1 MKKIALLL
9 AMSLAFT
16 ACNNDDNDPT
26 TPVVNTEVN
35 FRFTQNFDGAEIT
48 NADFDA
54 TVYTNANGENLT
66 LSKLVYLIS
75 DITFTNAAGEKFDAG
90 DYNLVDARNGLGN
103 IFTPGIEIPEG
114 EYNVSFTYGFDDE
127 DNQDGVYLDLNV
139 ADGVGWGV
147 PAALGGG
154 YHYMR
159 MEGMYENSDGDDVA
173 YQYHNIRAAMPG
185 TDPLVTMDTS
195 IEVDL
200 GIINI
205 TEGTNIE
212 IRMNVAEWYRNPNLW
227 DLNELFTVL
236 MPNYDAQIMM
246 NENGQTVFS
255 LGEVTG
261 NAQ

>member
-9 AMSLAFT
+9 AMSVVLA

-26 TPVVNTEVN
+26 TPVNTTVN
-35 FRFTQNFDGAEIT
+35 FSFTQNFDGATIT
-48 NADFDA
+48 NADFDV
-54 TVYTNANGENLT
+54 TTYTNANGEVLT

-75 DITFTNAAGEKFDAG
+75 DITFTSSTGEVFDAG
-90 DYNLVDARNGLGN
+90 DYNLIDARNGTG
-103 IFTPGIEIPEG
+103 ITFTPNITIPEG
-114 EYNVSFTYGFDDE
+114 EYQVSFTYGFDDE

-147 PAALGGG
+147 PVALGGG
-154 YHYMR
+154 YHFMR
-159 MEGMYENSDGDDVA
+159 MEGMYTNNMGDDVA

-185 TDPLVTMDTS
+185 TNPLITMDTS

-212 IRMNVAEWYRNPNLW
+212 VKMNVAEWYRNPNLW
-227 DLNELFTVL
+227 DLNVLYTVL

-246 NENGQTVFS
+246 FENGQTVFS
-255 LGEVTG
+255 LGAVTG
-261 NAQ
+261 NGQ